1 MTDLLLP
8 SLKPDAADTLP
19 ITASIDATPAPVA
32 AWRIATATSLGEVED
47 LLDSLEAHGV
57 TEREVVTLQNNM
69 FAVRWR

>member
-8 SLKPDAADTLP
+8 TLKSDPADTLP
-19 ITASIDATPAPVA
+19 LTASVDVTPAPAAGWQVA
-32 AWRIATATSLGEVED
+32 TLANLSQVED

-57 TEREVVTLQNNM
+57 TEREVVTLQNNL